1 MKLIHKAVAFLVA
14 VTLIIVYLYLFYGD
28 SRVYTLSPERL
39 SYFPTNDQS
48 QGGTSTSSIDYVDG
62 ETVLSCE
69 LKESEYPWPY
79 CGVSIHVNEDPT
91 IGLNLSKYHTVRLN
105 VDFINLET
113 GSYPRMRFYLR
124 NFNPAYSTVDNE
136 YTHKY
141 NGLEYLPSYEQGAID
156 IPIGNLQVLTWWLVD
171 NNIPIEHS
179 APEYG
184 NINKIEFATGSGAGV
199 GNYKM
204 VVKEVS
210 FIGQYVEG
218 EELFLTLLFMWIF
231 LVVVWSGSEIR
242 RGRRVVKQ
250 AELRQEHLTFINRSL
265 RAQNFQF
272 AELAHRDAL
281 TGAMNRHSIRDWFKA
296 QIENKGPDPLE
307 LSMIYMDIDFFK
319 KVNDTYGHKMG
330 DDILREFAMVVMSA
344 TRKTDRL
351 VRWGGE
357 EFVLYCPR
365 TSLEE
370 ATIVAENVRKT
381 VENHIWVHGD
391 ALTCS

>member
-1 MKLIHKAVAFLVA
+1 M
-14 VTLIIVYLYLFYGD
+14 
-28 SRVYTLSPERL
+28 YTLSPDRL
-39 SYFPTNDQS
+39 SYFPTNDQT
-48 QGGTSTSSIDYVDG
+48 QGGLSTSSIDYVDG

-184 NINKIEFATGSGAGV
+184 NINKIEFATGSGAGI
-199 GNYKM
+199 GHYKM
-204 VVKEVS
+204 VIKEVS

-296 QIENKGPDPLE
+296 QVENKGPDPLE
-307 LSMIYMDIDFFK
+307 LSIIYMDIDFFK

-351 VRWGGE
+351 VRWGGKSLFFIAQE
-357 EFVLYCPR
+357 PR
-365 TSLEE
+365 LKKQPLSL
-370 ATIVAENVRKT
+370 KM
-381 VENHIWVHGD
+381 
-391 ALTCS
+391 